1 MLRVLANKTHQLIY
15 SEKLFA
21 FLVREL
27 PLPASPVLSAWIT
40 VMRPGAVAAMFCHE
54 VTSMRTKACGG
65 VWSRA
70 GVPLGVAE

>member
-54 VTSMRTKACGG
+54 VTSMRTK
-65 VWSRA
+65 VSVLRSVEQSWSPSGRC
-70 GVPLGVAE
+70 